1 MATTKSL
8 LIQFGDGALP
18 EVFAHNCSIN
28 TTREFTL
35 EASTV
40 DGTAP
45 DCDNMDAPA
54 WVLRSIDTLSAGISG
69 AGTMDPVSWG
79 VLRTKML
86 AGASF
91 NMRVKLD
98 LPLASGG
105 GYFSGAFVIN
115 SLGAAKE
122 GKGYVTCSVS
132 LQSDGEIT
140 WTDAAA

>member
-18 EVFAHNCSIN
+18 EVFSHNCSIN
-28 TTREFTL
+28 TTREFTI
-35 EASTV
+35 EASTN
-40 DGTAP
+40 DGTQP
-45 DCDNMDAPA
+45 DCDNLDAPS

-86 AGASF
+86 AGLSF

-105 GYFSGAFVIN
+105 GYFSGAFIVN
-115 SLGAAKE
+115 SLGMAKE
-122 GKGYVTCSVS
+122 GKGYVTCTVS
-132 LQSDGEIT
+132 LQSDGEIV